1 MGWAKAIL
9 SADMDRRIDQNAA
22 RRGKYNGDLEA
33 LAKEWA
39 KKTATQLKKNIQSKG
54 LTVTQD
60 LLDSITYGLRDG
72 GNPSIVI
79 SFAAHGRFLDMKQ
92 LFWSKQ
98 PPVDVIEAWVK
109 RKGLNAFAFVP
120 GYGVSNSNAL
130 NTAPNAARRIAFGI
144 AKSLNSG
151 EVTNQYGKWQRKK
164 VWQNPSGKTGA
175 GNLGTAIGHLRH
187 LLEEEFASSSENI
200 LVHSITYK

>member
-22 RRGKYNGDLEA
+22 RRGKYNGDLES
-33 LAKEWA
+33 LAREWA
-39 KKTATQLKKNIQSKG
+39 IKTATQLKKNIQSKG
-54 LTVTQD
+54 LSVTQE
-60 LLDSITYGLRDG
+60 LLDSMTYGLRDG

-98 PPVDVIEAWVK
+98 PPVDVLESWVR
-109 RKGLNAFAFVP
+109 RKGVNNFAFVP
-120 GYGVSNSNAL
+120 GYENGGGFD
-130 NTAPNAARRIAFGI
+130 TPTAARKIAFGL

-151 EVTNQYGKWQRKK
+151 EGINQYGKWQRKK
-164 VWQNPSGKTGA
+164 VWQNPNGKNGA

-187 LLEEEFASSSENI
+187 LLEEELAASAENI
-200 LVHSITYK
+200 LIHSITSN